1 MNLLTK
7 IDFKYDF
14 ELQRNLKFRTSVYME
29 HLRFHFI
36 SRNIRLCSRPI
47 KKLLGYLPEKIR
59 IRLST
64 ENFCQEC
71 YPIYIKINHAPKDF
85 NLRYSFINKK
95 RPRGRFYHETD
106 EVLFY
111 KLCGM
116 EDGLY
121 TLYFSIEAI

>member
-1 MNLLTK
+1 MNPLTK
-7 IDFKYDF
+7 ID
-14 ELQRNLKFRTSVYME
+14 
-29 HLRFHFI
+29 
-36 SRNIRLCSRPI
+36 
-47 KKLLGYLPEKIR
+47 
-59 IRLST
+59 
-64 ENFCQEC
+64 
-71 YPIYIKINHAPKDF
+71 
-85 NLRYSFINKK
+85 YSFINKK